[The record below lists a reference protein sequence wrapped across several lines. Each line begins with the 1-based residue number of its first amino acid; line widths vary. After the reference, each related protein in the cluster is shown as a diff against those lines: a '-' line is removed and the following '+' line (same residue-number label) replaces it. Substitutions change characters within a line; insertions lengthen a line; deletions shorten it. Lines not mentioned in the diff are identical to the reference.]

1 MEGCLLLARIRAR
14 RIEIKYAL
22 ITLAVL
28 AALGWLASHDV
39 FAGVEGR
46 VTATMDRLADWGLLG
61 MFLIGLFSNMTLV
74 IIVPYN
80 LPMFTLV
87 IYADSVWHALALG
100 AATGLGG
107 GIGEVTSYAVAHT
120 LVKQVHDLEKSG
132 LFRWTKRTIERRPGL
147 IPYFVWLASATPIPD
162 ASIIVP
168 LAMIRYPWQKMIVP
182 MVTGKIV
189 QNAAVALIFRL
200 AANNA
205 SDLVSRDMNFD
216 LTAIL
221 VVLFVIIIAYQIE
234 RARAVTKNNDT
245 PPASQQDTQE
255 VTAL

>member
-1 MEGCLLLARIRAR
+1 MEGHLLLAILRAR

-22 ITLAVL
+22 ITFVVL
-28 AALGWLASHDV
+28 TTLGWLASHDI

-46 VTATMDRLADWGLLG
+46 VTSAMDRLAEWGLLG
-61 MFLIGLFSNMTLV
+61 MFVIGLFSNMTLV

-120 LVKQVHDLEKSG
+120 LIKQVHDLEKSG
-132 LFRWTKRTIERRPGL
+132 LFRWTKRTIEKRPGL

-168 LAMIRYPWQKMIVP
+168 LAMVRYPWQKMIVP
-182 MVTGKIV
+182 MITGKIV

-205 SDLVSRDMNFD
+205 SDLVSRDVNFD

-221 VVLFVIIIAYQIE
+221 MVLFVIIIAYQIE
-234 RARAVTKNNDT
+234 RARAAAKNNNA
-245 PPASQQDTQE
+245 PPNAQGDSQE
-255 VTAL
+255 VIAL